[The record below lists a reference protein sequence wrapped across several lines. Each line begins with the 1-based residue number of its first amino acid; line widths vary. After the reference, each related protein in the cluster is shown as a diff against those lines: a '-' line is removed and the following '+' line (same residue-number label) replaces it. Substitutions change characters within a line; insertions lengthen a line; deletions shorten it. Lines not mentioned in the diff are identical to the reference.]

1 MISKLFN
8 DYIAFQADKKGI
20 SEEKYMAK
28 LIGKMKKNGHK
39 QK

>member
-1 MISKLFN
+1 MISKLVN
-8 DYIAFQADKKGI
+8 DYIAFQAEKKGI

-28 LIGKMKKNGHK
+28 LMGKMKKNGNK